1 MGEMPMTWMRTPG
14 QGWPGAAASFLG
26 AWVVAGL
33 GGSFGGLFMLSAL
46 AAVLGATVVSLVRH
60 VK

>member
-1 MGEMPMTWMRTPG
+1 MNIAFQVPQALAP
-14 QGWPGAAASFLG
+14 FLG

-46 AAVLGATVVSLVRH
+46 AAILGATVVSLVRH